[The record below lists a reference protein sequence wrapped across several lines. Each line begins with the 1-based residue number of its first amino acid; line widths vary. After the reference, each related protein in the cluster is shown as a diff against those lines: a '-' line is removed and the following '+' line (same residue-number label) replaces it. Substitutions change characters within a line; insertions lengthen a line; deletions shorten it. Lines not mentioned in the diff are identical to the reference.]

1 MTAILWAALVLGG
14 MALIFGILLDFVSRK
29 FAVPSNPTRDA
40 IREVL
45 PGANCGGCGF
55 PGCDGCADAIAS
67 GKAPVNACPVGGA
80 EVGAKVA
87 AILGV
92 EAAAGAKK
100 VATVRCQGDSTHCKV
115 KFDYQGIQDC
125 VAATT
130 LGNGAKACQYACLG
144 LGNCTRACPF
154 DAIHMSAE
162 TGLPVVDD
170 EKCQSCGKCVAACPR
185 SVLALLPVDRK
196 LTVACHNKDKGKPV
210 MDACSR
216 GCISCGK
223 CVRTCKFEAI
233 TMGPDNYPVIDYDKC
248 KGCLMCLKECPTGAL
263 YSPKLDH
270 DEWVIK
276 KKELEEK
283 KKAAAAAAAKAAAE
297 KAAAEQA
304 AAAEAP
310 KA

>member
-1 MTAILWAALVLGG
+1 MMPIISAAFVLGG
-14 MALIFGILLDFVSRK
+14 MALLFGLLLTFVSKK
-29 FAVPSNPTRDA
+29 FAVPSNPVRDA

-67 GKAPVNACPVGGA
+67 GKAPTNACPVGGA
-80 EVGAKVA
+80 DVGAKVA

-92 EAAAGAKK
+92 EAASGAKK
-100 VATVRCQGDSTHCKV
+100 VATVRCQGDQAHCKA
-115 KFDYQGIQDC
+115 KFTYEGIQDC
-125 VAATT
+125 VAAAN
-130 LGNGAKACQYACLG
+130 LAGGSKACKFACLG

-154 DAIHMSAE
+154 DAIHINQE
-162 TGLPVVDD
+162 TGLPVVDE

-185 SVLALLPVDRK
+185 SVLDLLPADRK
-196 LTVACHNKDKGKPV
+196 LTVACRNQEKGKPV

-223 CVRTCKFEAI
+223 CVRTCKFDAI
-233 TMGPDNYPVIDYDKC
+233 HMGPDNYPVIDYDKC

-263 YSPKLDH
+263 YSPKIDH

-276 KKELEEK
+276 KKELDA
-283 KKAAAAAAAKAAAE
+283 KKAEAAKLAAA
-297 KAAAEQA
+297 
-304 AAAEAP
+304 
-310 KA
+310 